1 MTSLFIN
8 EWSTGD
14 SNVCRFP
21 SLPTMHYNLIARVCF
36 VGRHLI
42 HITGS
47 TRTTWQAVGTLFVK
61 PCTHPWNPHVQTQS
75 DVSILFSM
83 QMVVHPLVSLS
94 RMSFPSNFLMGCN
107 LTLVYPLGWSLHLII
122 LLRCCLLNNMKISH
136 GTVHFIALFFLK
148 RN

>member
-21 SLPTMHYNLIARVCF
+21 SLPTIYYDLIARVCF

-47 TRTTWQAVGTLFVK
+47 TRAICLAVGTLFVK
-61 PCTHPWNPHVQTQS
+61 PFTRPRNPHVKTQIN
-75 DVSILFSM
+75 VTMRFSM

-94 RMSFPSNFLMGCN
+94 QMSFPSTFLMGSN
-107 LTLVYPLGWSLHLII
+107 LTVVYPLGWSLHLII
-122 LLRCCLLNNMKISH
+122 LLIF
-136 GTVHFIALFFLK
+136 TTY
-148 RN
+148 